1 MHIYKIGN
9 LLSPDEPTAGEAA
22 ESAMAAAMDAAE
34 AKQAGTGDGS
44 GGAGDPTGSETATD
58 PAPGDLGATLDKIM
72 ADAEAAEAKPEAN
85 APKADK
91 PETKS
96 ETKPAFVPISDE
108 DIQAAAMQAGLTG
121 VQITPP
127 ESITATAKAATE
139 PKAEPAVPKTDA
151 PAAAPTPGISA
162 ELEAGL
168 ADLDTQ
174 AQDVEAL
181 KPYAKVIKSLT
192 DAVKAQAIQSKAL
205 QDRLDKQDADAKAAA
220 EAAKKANEA
229 RTQHQKAFD
238 EKVAPILNT
247 IDAIPDLDVTRYGR
261 FNGSQDKSQ
270 MSPQQYA
277 ARVELDIAAG
287 VLRARWAS
295 QGKKNADGS
304 SLTSDQIYDAA
315 HRSLKPPAPKG
326 TTKAAVMQDIKKQHA
341 GRTAAG
347 MARGSSAGRSPP
359 IFTDKDTGPQALEKA
374 FNAASA
380 N

>member
-1 MHIYKIGN
+1 MHIYKLGN

-91 PETKS
+91 AEP
-96 ETKPAFVPISDE
+96 KPAFVPISDE

-121 VQITPP
+121 VQLTPD
-127 ESITATAKAATE
+127 SITATAKAATE
-139 PKAEPAVPKTDA
+139 PKAEPAAPKTDA
-151 PAAAPTPGISA
+151 GTTAAAPATPGISA

-181 KPYAKVIKSLT
+181 KPYAKVIKGLT
-192 DAVKAQAIQSKAL
+192 DVVKAQAVQAKAL

-229 RTQHQKAFD
+229 RTEHQKTFD

-247 IDAIPDLDVTRYGR
+247 IDAIPDLDVARYGR

-287 VLRARWAS
+287 VLRARWTS

-304 SLTSDQIYDAA
+304 ALTSDQIYDAA